1 MHSVIYKPNVVVH
14 IHNPSLLVKF
24 KGSTTKLQPQLFGL
38 VWFEDDVLLWT
49 CSPPASFF

>member
-38 VWFEDDVLLWT
+38 VWFEDDVLL
-49 CSPPASFF
+49 